1 LKEKGT
7 VTEFTIPAA
16 EEVIN
21 PYKMMTK
28 DQINEKVKRA
38 QDTSCEW
45 KIVIQMF

>member
-28 DQINEKVKRA
+28 DQINEKVKK
-38 QDTSCEW
+38 SCEW